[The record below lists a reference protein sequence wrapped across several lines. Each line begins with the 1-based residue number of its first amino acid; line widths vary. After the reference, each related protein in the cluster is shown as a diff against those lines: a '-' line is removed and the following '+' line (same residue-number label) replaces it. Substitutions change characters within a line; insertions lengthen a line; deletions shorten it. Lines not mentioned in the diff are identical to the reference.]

1 MSSFSTLEVSS
12 FSALNIT
19 GGYITSGLVSSVIGD
34 FEDIGCSSISTLGI
48 ILDGNILTSVGAELL
63 LNGVPIA
70 TTSNISS
77 LADWSYDP
85 AISTLNMNGNSSIN
99 GTLLSTTTINAG
111 SAFIT
116 NLVCND
122 ISTFTLTAQST
133 IHSISTIS
141 SFEVEAQIAFFS
153 SINGAQFPAASVS
166 SFGTASVSSLSVSSI
181 NNVAYPPPSV
191 DLSQWAT
198 LPAVSNVN
206 VSTHSLNF
214 KPFTGAGGLVTGYTT
229 SIFDTN
235 IQMGNTSTI
244 ILPSFNG
251 FVSQFNVGSIV
262 SPAGSA
268 TFITSGSIGLN
279 SATGVNIL
287 GVGGCSVTGVGGVSI
302 AGGGGLSILG
312 GGAVLVDGGNV
323 TINGAGLVS
332 IEALGGLAVGAGG
345 VAVTGGVVAIT
356 GASGVLMTG
365 GGGISI
371 AGGGG
376 VVVAAGGSVLSPAA
390 TISSLNV
397 SSVNGVA
404 YPPTTAVPAD
414 LVVSTLN
421 AVQTITTSSIG
432 TNTATA
438 NDLNTTRLTING
450 AQQNPG
456 IVLQANGSA
465 PSYSSEIYFS
475 QGIPGNSTIGLFM
488 TSITPSSQAIT
499 TQYHSTAFSAGGGV
513 GNIAVDKLF
522 LSQNGT
528 TWANLQADPAAS
540 SIIVSVPMSI
550 SSIINV
556 STINGVAYPPASSG
570 GIQSTIANAGSFVN
584 IDGTGTISIST
595 SLTPAGTHNLN
606 VDVDNNITLQVENGG
621 IYLDNNNAVSHVHL
635 TGNGDVDIF
644 AAGNNSINLDY
655 NGGITIT
662 AAVPGSV
669 NIINLSTI
677 NGAPYPPVAPAVSSI
692 TNGGGFINID
702 AAGAIST
709 ATAAA
714 VGYSVVS
721 NNAMT
726 FNATQNGILLQDTDF
741 GASLRVYNG
750 ITIGAGT
757 SSFVIGSVPTSV
769 SSLVD
774 VSSINGI
781 IYPPPSSG
789 GSPNGQFSTI
799 VVQSYVN
806 APDIVA
812 VSSLTIGNPSTTEAS
827 YIYPRGSG
835 TGDIIITPGTYLGT
849 SGSISL
855 QDPLGGFGKLQV
867 GQITQLSSIY
877 GIGSVFITSATSS
890 LSVSSINGL
899 QFPYTAS
906 TISTFN
912 TASISSLSVSTI
924 NGLPPPVSSFGTA
937 SVSSL
942 SVSSINGSQIQ
953 GPVWVAGGVDTII
966 TTNISTPNVYIPI
979 NAGVSSVSTTGTAKF
994 FITGQACYTA
1004 PAGVNTIASWTIARS
1019 STYPPTAVSSVNL
1032 ASGGGFI
1039 SANSISNNAYRL
1051 SGVLTPATYTSATP
1065 FSIVDTPPAG
1075 AYWYSLWAAGT
1086 TTTPI
1091 STENVTMT
1099 ILRVAP

>member
-1 MSSFSTLEVSS
+1 
-12 FSALNIT
+12 
-19 GGYITSGLVSSVIGD
+19 
-34 FEDIGCSSISTLGI
+34 
-48 ILDGNILTSVGAELL
+48 
-63 LNGVPIA
+63 
-70 TTSNISS
+70 
-77 LADWSYDP
+77 
-85 AISTLNMNGNSSIN
+85 
-99 GTLLSTTTINAG
+99 
-111 SAFIT
+111 
-116 NLVCND
+116 
-122 ISTFTLTAQST
+122 
-133 IHSISTIS
+133 
-141 SFEVEAQIAFFS
+141 
-153 SINGAQFPAASVS
+153 
-166 SFGTASVSSLSVSSI
+166 
-181 NNVAYPPPSV
+181 
-191 DLSQWAT
+191 
-198 LPAVSNVN
+198 
-206 VSTHSLNF
+206 
-214 KPFTGAGGLVTGYTT
+214 
-229 SIFDTN
+229 
-235 IQMGNTSTI
+235 MGNTSTI

-279 SATGVNIL
+279 SAAGVNIL

-450 AQQNPG
+450 TPQNAG
-456 IVLQANGSA
+456 IVMQGTSSNPNISA
-465 PSYSSEIYFS
+465 DIYFS
-475 QGIPGNSTIGLFM
+475 QGIPGSSTLGLHL
-488 TSITPSSQAIT
+488 TSITPSSQALIT
-499 TQYHSTAFSAGGGV
+499 EYHSAPFTAGSGV

-522 LSQNGT
+522 LSQDRV
-528 TWANLQADPAAS
+528 TWANLQPDPAAS
-540 SIIVSVPMSI
+540 SIIVSVPMSM

-556 STINGVAYPPASSG
+556 STINGVAYSPASSG
-570 GIQSTIANAGSFVN
+570 VIQSTIANGGSFVN

-595 SLTPAGTHNLN
+595 SLIPAGTHNLN
-606 VDVDNNITLQVENGG
+606 VGVDNNINLQVENGG
-621 IYLDNNNAVSHVHL
+621 IYLNNNNAVSHVHL
-635 TGNGDVDIF
+635 TGNGDVDIL
-644 AAGNNSINLDY
+644 AAGNNTINMDS

-662 AAVPGSV
+662 AVVPGSV
-669 NIINLSTI
+669 NITNLSTI
-677 NGAPYPPVAPAVSSI
+677 NGLPYFPVAPAVSSI

-741 GASLRVYNG
+741 NASLRVYNG

-769 SSLVD
+769 VSLVD

-835 TGDIIITPGTYLGT
+835 TGDIIIVPGTYLGT

-877 GIGSVFITSATSS
+877 GIGSVFITSVTST

-899 QFPYTAS
+899 PFAAPLQATYYKSTSQVLSSGNTDITFDSTGAWNNTGGYVTHVNGTTDFAVVVGGLYQLEFNAVVLANGATYLLTNIGKSVNIDITRTPTAEQS
-906 TISTFN
+906 VITNSALQ
-912 TASISSLSVSTI
+912 ASQQNYGMSVSATYY
-924 NGLPPPVSSFGTA
+924 L
-937 SVSSL
+937 
-942 SVSSINGSQIQ
+942 
-953 GPVWVAGGVDTII
+953 
-966 TTNISTPNVYIPI
+966 
-979 NAGVSSVSTTGTAKF
+979 NAGDVINLRVGNIFTGGPPSVQQLLNTFDLNTF
-994 FITGQACYTA
+994 FT
-1004 PAGVNTIASWTIARS
+1004 WR
-1019 STYPPTAVSSVNL
+1019 
-1032 ASGGGFI
+1032 FI
-1039 SANSISNNAYRL
+1039 S
-1051 SGVLTPATYTSATP
+1051 
-1065 FSIVDTPPAG
+1065 
-1075 AYWYSLWAAGT
+1075 
-1086 TTTPI
+1086 
-1091 STENVTMT
+1091 
-1099 ILRVAP
+1099 